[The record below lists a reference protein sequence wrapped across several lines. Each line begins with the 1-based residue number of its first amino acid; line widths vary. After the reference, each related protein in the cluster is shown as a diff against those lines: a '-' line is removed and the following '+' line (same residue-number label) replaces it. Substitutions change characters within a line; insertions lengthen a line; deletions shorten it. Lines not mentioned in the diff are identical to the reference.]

1 MSWRMIGKPLM
12 TSDMSGIPTATQ
24 KFNSEA
30 LSSDYL
36 LKAVTLG
43 VIFYND
49 PAFTNISV
57 ELWSDRSGSAQK
69 LIATSDTFS
78 KAECLVVQ
86 SHAFRTFGFSF
97 SSAIPLRAQTAYHIF
112 LRSSGYTGT
121 DSSHIAVKLSYPDPQ
136 YGSLI
141 TKNAAKGA
149 QHPFDFS
156 IVSADI

>member
-1 MSWRMIGKPLM
+1 MIGKPLM
-12 TSDMSGIPTATQ
+12 TADMSGIPTVSQ

-49 PAFTNISV
+49 PAFTNVYV
-57 ELWSDRSGSAQK
+57 ELWSDRSGSPQK
-69 LIATSDTFS
+69 LISTSDTFS
-78 KAECLVVQ
+78 KAECLVVEN
-86 SHAFRTFGFSF
+86 HAFRTLGFSF
-97 SSAIPLRAQTAYHIF
+97 DGIPLRAQTPYHIV
-112 LRSSGYTGT
+112 LRASGYTGT
-121 DSSHIAVKLSYPDPQ
+121 DASHIAVKLSYPDPQ

-156 IVSADI
+156 IVSAAI

>member
-1 MSWRMIGKPLM
+1 MIGKPLM
-12 TSDMSGIPTATQ
+12 TADMSGIPTVSQ

-49 PAFTNISV
+49 PIFNDIYISI
-57 ELWSDRSGSAQK
+57 WSDRSGSPQK
-69 LIATSDTFS
+69 LISMSETFFKS
-78 KAECLVVQ
+78 ECLVVENN
-86 SHAFRTFGFSF
+86 AFRYLGFSF
-97 SSAIPLRAQTAYHIF
+97 NSAIPLRAQTPYHIA
-112 LRSSGYTGT
+112 LRASGYTGT
-121 DSSHIAVKLSYPDPQ
+121 DASHIAVKLSYPDPQ